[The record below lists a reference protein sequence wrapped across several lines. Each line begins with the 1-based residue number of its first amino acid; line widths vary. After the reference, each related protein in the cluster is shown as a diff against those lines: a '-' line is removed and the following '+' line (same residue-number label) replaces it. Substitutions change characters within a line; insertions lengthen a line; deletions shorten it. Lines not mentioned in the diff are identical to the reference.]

1 MTIAQAHQFS
11 NTTAGQPE
19 PLVLIPGFMADARS
33 FMPQIAELGA
43 SRPMILLS
51 ASLGDTVEKIVAEV
65 GPMLPPRFALL
76 GHGLGGNV
84 AIEILRRHPE
94 AVSRIALIA
103 TDPLPEPPK
112 LAAEQEV
119 LLVAAKTGHLTD
131 CIARMLPATALHDAP
146 WRDEILALVQDMAA
160 TLGIDQFQRQLR
172 VMQRRPDQQKTL
184 RKANVPT
191 LILAGEA
198 DTIVPR
204 RRAEF
209 LAAMMPHGCLEVIA
223 GAGHL
228 PQLEQ
233 PEAVTKAL
241 QTFLAGKLP
250 TLLLA

>member
-1 MTIAQAHQFS
+1 MTMEQVQQFS
-11 NTTAGQPE
+11 NALAGQPE

-51 ASLGDTVEKIVAEV
+51 IGLGDTVEKIVAEV
-65 GPMLPPRFALL
+65 GPMLPRRFALL

-119 LLVAAKTGHLTD
+119 LLVAAKTGHLAD
-131 CIARMLPATALHDAP
+131 CIAQMLPANALHDAP
-146 WRDEILALVQDMAA
+146 WRDEILALVQDMAL

-191 LILAGEA
+191 LILAGES

-209 LAAMMPHGCLEVIA
+209 LAAMMPHGCLEIIA